1 MTHPTLPGLADES
14 VVDARQ
20 TIDRTRKWLEQS
32 SDAQRSALDLQLVG
46 CPQFWG
52 GPCNLAH
59 YLLHLLT
66 SLPAAKHCAQDL
78 TTVAQNLVESLA
90 RAIDHIQAESQ
101 LRHAML
107 GLLGIVLDAFAEL
120 DWTAVVGV
128 EKHDSVVSTAARLLI
143 DMVWRKS
150 CEIKIA
156 VGILGRVA
164 RRGGSCGFAIAVV
177 MAGAVVAKLN
187 EELHDPFAGLAVSG
201 AFPFNETK
209 TLVERSLHTMLAID
223 ELEAIR
229 DIDTILVTPLSAMLG
244 VLLERTSEDSA
255 NEHLIELEV
264 AATQLYRWCYEAVHG
279 PLA

>member
-1 MTHPTLPGLADES
+1 MIIAPFPSPASAFPLQMYRIFSLLVAQWRNDES

-46 CPQFWG
+46 CPQFW
-52 GPCNLAH
+52 
-59 YLLHLLT
+59 
-66 SLPAAKHCAQDL
+66 DL

-156 VGILGRVA
+156 VGIL
-164 RRGGSCGFAIAVV
+164 
-177 MAGAVVAKLN
+177 
-187 EELHDPFAGLAVSG
+187 DGLPGEV
-201 AFPFNETK
+201 
-209 TLVERSLHTMLAID
+209 
-223 ELEAIR
+223 
-229 DIDTILVTPLSAMLG
+229 
-244 VLLERTSEDSA
+244 
-255 NEHLIELEV
+255 EV
-264 AATQLYRWCYEAVHG
+264 AALRSLSSW
-279 PLA
+279 PLLSLQSSTRSFMTPLPVLL